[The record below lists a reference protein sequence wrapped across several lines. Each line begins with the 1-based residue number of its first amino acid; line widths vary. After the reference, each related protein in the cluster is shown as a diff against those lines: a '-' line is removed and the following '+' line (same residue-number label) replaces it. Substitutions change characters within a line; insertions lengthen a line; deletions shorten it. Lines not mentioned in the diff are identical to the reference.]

1 MKMTDL
7 IQLKKEKKTLS
18 KDMINYMIKNYTSG
32 KIPDYQMSSMAMAI
46 LLNGMTDEETSNLA
60 IAMKDSGDI
69 IDLTDIDGIKVDKHS
84 TGGVGDKTSLIIGPI
99 IAHYNLKFAKMSG
112 RGLGHTGGTIDKLES
127 IPGFKVELSK
137 SDFINQVK
145 KINIAIIG
153 QSKNIAP
160 ADKKLYAL
168 RDVSATID
176 SMPLIASS
184 IMSKKLASGSD
195 VIVLDVKVGQ
205 GAFMKNIKKAEELAN
220 LMVKIGY
227 RANKKVSAVLTN
239 MNQPLGN
246 YVGNALEIFE
256 VINTLKGNGPEDLN
270 EVVKEIVVQI
280 LINSNV
286 FKNKKIASI
295 DVDNVLKSG
304 EAYKYFE
311 KMVHSQGGNVASL
324 KDFHKQFAINKK
336 EIYSDYDGWIN
347 EINALKIG
355 NAAMILGAGRQI
367 KSDKIDHSVGI
378 QLNVKVGM
386 KIKKGNLLAT
396 IYHNNK
402 GLKESDKL
410 LRESI
415 VINESPSKKQKM
427 IYKVIKKI
435 RY

>member
-295 DVDNVLKSG
+295 DVDNVIKSG

-427 IYKVIKKI
+427 IYKVIKK
-435 RY
+435 

>member
-304 EAYKYFE
+304 EAYKHFE

-324 KDFHKQFAINKK
+324 RDFHKQFAINKK

-355 NAAMILGAGRQI
+355 SAAMILGAGRQI

-427 IYKVIKKI
+427 IYKVIKK
-435 RY
+435 

>member
-295 DVDNVLKSG
+295 DVDNVLMSG

-415 VINESPSKKQKM
+415 VINESPRKKQKM
-427 IYKVIKKI
+427 IYKVIKK
-435 RY
+435 

>member
-324 KDFHKQFAINKK
+324 KDFHKQFAINRK

-427 IYKVIKKI
+427 IYKVIKK
-435 RY
+435 

>member
-324 KDFHKQFAINKK
+324 KDFHKQFAINRK

-415 VINESPSKKQKM
+415 VIKESPSKKQKM
-427 IYKVIKKI
+427 IYKVIKK
-435 RY
+435 

>member
-60 IAMKDSGDI
+60 IAMKNSGDI

-336 EIYSDYDGWIN
+336 EIYSDFDGWIN

-427 IYKVIKKI
+427 IYKVIKK
-435 RY
+435 

>member
-336 EIYSDYDGWIN
+336 EIYSDYEGWIN

-427 IYKVIKKI
+427 IYKVIKK
-435 RY
+435 

>member
-336 EIYSDYDGWIN
+336 EIYSNYDGWIN

-386 KIKKGNLLAT
+386 KIKKGNILAT

-402 GLKESDKL
+402 GLKESEKL

-427 IYKVIKKI
+427 IYKVIKK
-435 RY
+435 

>member
-355 NAAMILGAGRQI
+355 SAAMILGAGRQI

-435 RY
+435 R

>member
-347 EINALKIG
+347 EINALKVG

-427 IYKVIKKI
+427 IYKVIKK
-435 RY
+435 

>member
-336 EIYSDYDGWIN
+336 EIYSNYDGWIN

-427 IYKVIKKI
+427 IYKVIKK
-435 RY
+435 

>member
-311 KMVHSQGGNVASL
+311 KMVHSQGGNVESL

-427 IYKVIKKI
+427 IYKVIKK
-435 RY
+435 

>member
-137 SDFINQVK
+137 SDFVNQVK

-427 IYKVIKKI
+427 IYKVIKK
-435 RY
+435 

>member
-355 NAAMILGAGRQI
+355 SAAMILGAGRQI

-427 IYKVIKKI
+427 IYKVIKK
-435 RY
+435 

>member
-1 MKMTDL
+1 MKMTNL

-304 EAYKYFE
+304 EAYKHFE

-324 KDFHKQFAINKK
+324 KDFHKQFAINRK

-427 IYKVIKKI
+427 IYKVIKK
-435 RY
+435 

>member
-304 EAYKYFE
+304 EAYKHFE

-324 KDFHKQFAINKK
+324 RDFHKQFAINKK

-415 VINESPSKKQKM
+415 VIKESPSKKQKM
-427 IYKVIKKI
+427 IYKVIKK
-435 RY
+435 

>member
-1 MKMTDL
+1 MKMTNL

-304 EAYKYFE
+304 EAYKHFE

-324 KDFHKQFAINKK
+324 RDFHKQFAINKK
-336 EIYSDYDGWIN
+336 EIYTDCDGWIN

-355 NAAMILGAGRQI
+355 SAAMILGAGRQI

-427 IYKVIKKI
+427 IYKVIKK
-435 RY
+435 

>member
-304 EAYKYFE
+304 EAYKHFE

-415 VINESPSKKQKM
+415 VIKESPSKKQKM
-427 IYKVIKKI
+427 IYKVIKK
-435 RY
+435 

>member
-415 VINESPSKKQKM
+415 VIKESPSKKQKM
-427 IYKVIKKI
+427 IYKVIKK
-435 RY
+435 

>member
-336 EIYSDYDGWIN
+336 EIYSDFDGWIN

-427 IYKVIKKI
+427 IYKVIKK
-435 RY
+435 

>member
-304 EAYKYFE
+304 EAYKHFE

-324 KDFHKQFAINKK
+324 KDFHKQFAINRK

-415 VINESPSKKQKM
+415 VIKESPSKKQKM
-427 IYKVIKKI
+427 IYKVIKK
-435 RY
+435 

>member
-386 KIKKGNLLAT
+386 KIKKGTLLAT

-427 IYKVIKKI
+427 IYKVIKK
-435 RY
+435 

>member
-286 FKNKKIASI
+286 FKNKKSASI

-304 EAYKYFE
+304 EAYRYFE

-427 IYKVIKKI
+427 IYKVIKK
-435 RY
+435 

>member
-286 FKNKKIASI
+286 FKNKKSASI

-324 KDFHKQFAINKK
+324 KDFYKQFAINKK

-386 KIKKGNLLAT
+386 NIKKGNLLAT

-427 IYKVIKKI
+427 IYKVIKK
-435 RY
+435 

>member
-227 RANKKVSAVLTN
+227 KANKKVSAVLTN

-415 VINESPSKKQKM
+415 VIKESPSKKQKM
-427 IYKVIKKI
+427 IYKVIKK
-435 RY
+435 

>member
-336 EIYSDYDGWIN
+336 EIYTDCDGWIN

-427 IYKVIKKI
+427 IYKVIKK
-435 RY
+435 

>member
-304 EAYKYFE
+304 EAYKHFE

-427 IYKVIKKI
+427 IYKVIKK
-435 RY
+435 

>member
-304 EAYKYFE
+304 EAYKHFE

-324 KDFHKQFAINKK
+324 KDFHKQFAINRK

-427 IYKVIKKI
+427 IYKVIKK
-435 RY
+435 

>member
-324 KDFHKQFAINKK
+324 TDFHKQFAINKK

-427 IYKVIKKI
+427 IYKVIKK
-435 RY
+435 

>member
-1 MKMTDL
+1 MD
-7 IQLKKEKKTLS
+7 
-18 KDMINYMIKNYTSG
+18 
-32 KIPDYQMSSMAMAI
+32 
-46 LLNGMTDEETSNLA
+46 
-60 IAMKDSGDI
+60 
-69 IDLTDIDGIKVDKHS
+69 
-84 TGGVGDKTSLIIGPI
+84 
-99 IAHYNLKFAKMSG
+99 
-112 RGLGHTGGTIDKLES
+112 
-127 IPGFKVELSK
+127 
-137 SDFINQVK
+137 NQ
-145 KINIAIIG
+145 
-153 QSKNIAP
+153 KNIAP

-324 KDFHKQFAINKK
+324 KDFHKQFAINRK

-427 IYKVIKKI
+427 IYKVIKK
-435 RY
+435 

>member
-311 KMVHSQGGNVASL
+311 KMVHSQGGNVATL

-427 IYKVIKKI
+427 IYKVIKK
-435 RY
+435 

>member
-69 IDLTDIDGIKVDKHS
+69 IDLTVIDGIKVDKHS

-286 FKNKKIASI
+286 FKNKKSASI

-304 EAYKYFE
+304 EAYRYFE

-324 KDFHKQFAINKK
+324 KDFCKQFAINKK
-336 EIYSDYDGWIN
+336 EIYSDYEGWIN

-378 QLNVKVGM
+378 QLHVKVGM

-410 LRESI
+410 LRDSI

-427 IYKVIKKI
+427 IYKVIKK
-435 RY
+435 

>member
-195 VIVLDVKVGQ
+195 VIVLDVKVGK

-311 KMVHSQGGNVASL
+311 KMVHSQGGNVTSL

-427 IYKVIKKI
+427 IYKVIKK
-435 RY
+435 